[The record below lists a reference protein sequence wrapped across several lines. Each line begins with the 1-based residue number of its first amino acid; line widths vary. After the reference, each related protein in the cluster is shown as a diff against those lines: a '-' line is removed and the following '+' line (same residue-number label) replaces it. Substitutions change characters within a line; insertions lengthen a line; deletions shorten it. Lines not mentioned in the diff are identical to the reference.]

1 MATRKVKPETENL
14 SSAIDSI
21 LRERK
26 MNRNALL
33 NAIEAA
39 LISAYKKN
47 YGRNSDVRVTFDGRD
62 VEITAQKSVVE
73 EVQDPHTEITLEEA
87 REIDPRYGL
96 GDRIPVVVNPRDFG
110 RIAAQTAKQVIV
122 QHMREAER
130 GVIYDEYIEKENE
143 VLTAIVQRVEK
154 GNAYVELGRTDG
166 LLTANEMIP
175 GETYENSSRIKV
187 YVLEVRKDNKG
198 PQVLVSRTH
207 PGLVK
212 RLFELEVP
220 EIQNGVVQVKSIARE
235 AGFRTKVAVHSLDP
249 QVDAVGAC
257 VGQRGAR
264 VERIVNELHNE
275 KIDII
280 EWDSDSAVYIAKA
293 LSPAKVLMV
302 YINEEEKAAK
312 VIVPDAQLSLAIG
325 KEGQNARLAAKLTG
339 WKIDIKSQTQAEEAM
354 DAIFQEDR
362 VETGETEA

>member
-26 MNRNALL
+26 MNRNALI

-143 VLTAIVQRVEK
+143 VLTAIVQSVES
-154 GNAYVELGRTDG
+154 NDNVFVEIGRTEG
-166 LLTANEMIP
+166 ILEASQRMP
-175 GETYENSSRIKV
+175 GEEISPQRPPKGVCAQRVAQPARPADHGFAHASGAGQAI
-187 YVLEVRKDNKG
+187 VR
-198 PQVLVSRTH
+198 
-207 PGLVK
+207 
-212 RLFELEVP
+212 
-220 EIQNGVVQVKSIARE
+220 
-235 AGFRTKVAVHSLDP
+235 AGSAGDP
-249 QVDAVGAC
+249 LR
-257 VGQRGAR
+257 RGA
-264 VERIVNELHNE
+264 
-275 KIDII
+275 
-280 EWDSDSAVYIAKA
+280 DSRHRARSRLPHQDGRAFQRFHDRRGGF
-293 LSPAKVLMV
+293 LRGPARH
-302 YINEEEKAAK
+302 AR
-312 VIVPDAQLSLAIG
+312 G
-325 KEGQNARLAAKLTG
+325 KRGK
-339 WKIDIKSQTQAEEAM
+339 
-354 DAIFQEDR
+354 
-362 VETGETEA
+362 

>member
-26 MNRNALL
+26 MNRNALI

-143 VLTAIVQRVEK
+143 VLTAIVQSVES
-154 GNAYVELGRTDG
+154 NDNVFVEIGRTEG
-166 LLTANEMIP
+166 ILEASQRMP
-175 GETYENSSRIKV
+175 GEEIRPSDRLKV
-187 YVLEVRKDNKG
+187 YVLNVSRSPRG
-198 PQVLVSRTH
+198 PQITVSRTH

-220 EIQNGVVQVKSIARE
+220 EIRSGAVQI
-235 AGFRTKVAVHSLDP
+235 
-249 QVDAVGAC
+249 
-257 VGQRGAR
+257 
-264 VERIVNELHNE
+264 
-275 KIDII
+275 
-280 EWDSDSAVYIAKA
+280 
-293 LSPAKVLMV
+293 PA
-302 YINEEEKAAK
+302 
-312 VIVPDAQLSLAIG
+312 
-325 KEGQNARLAAKLTG
+325 
-339 WKIDIKSQTQAEEAM
+339 
-354 DAIFQEDR
+354 
-362 VETGETEA
+362 